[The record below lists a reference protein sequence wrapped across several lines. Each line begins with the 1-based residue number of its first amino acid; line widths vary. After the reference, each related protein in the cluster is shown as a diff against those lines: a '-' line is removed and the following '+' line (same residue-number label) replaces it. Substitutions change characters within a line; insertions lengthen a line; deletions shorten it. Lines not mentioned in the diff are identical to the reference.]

1 MRTLTLLLISISS
14 VLSLLGQDTTTV
26 ITLSDA
32 LSTALEKNYNI
43 RMARN
48 DVVIANNNNTLGNA
62 GFLPQLT
69 ATGNYARSSQNTEQ
83 TFASGDT
90 QSRTGAVRKNY
101 GGSVN
106 MNWTLFDGT
115 QMFATLDR
123 LEQQAQLVGHE
134 LKIEVDNSISQ
145 LMVNFYQIAFEDA
158 RVDLLESNIEFSLE
172 RLRIVEEKYNLGKE
186 SKMSKLQAQVDYNSD
201 KFLLLRQKE
210 LLTSI
215 KLQLLN
221 QMGVDPM
228 DFDVSYTFEIDSS
241 LLVDELLSSATTQ
254 NPLILAQ
261 TTNQR
266 VLQTQMLE
274 IDRSKWPE
282 LGFNVGYGYTNL
294 ESESG
299 FIALNQ
305 TYDFRYG
312 LSINFDIFN
321 GFTQR
326 RQFQNSQVLM
336 ETGKIQME
344 QAEKQ
349 IETSILTTYTSY
361 SNNLQLAQLEQQN
374 LAVAKE
380 NSEIALERFKLGA
393 SNALELREAQTNS
406 ITAQIRYLQALF
418 DAKVAEIELNRLAG
432 RLTLVYR

>member
-1 MRTLTLLLISISS
+1 MKRLFIFLVSVSVISH
-14 VLSLLGQDTTTV
+14 LFGQDSTTV

-62 GFLPQLT
+62 GFLPALT
-69 ATGNYARSSQNTEQ
+69 ATGNYDRSSQNTEQ

-115 QMFATLDR
+115 RMFATQDR
-123 LEQQAQLVGHE
+123 LEQQEQLVGHE

-145 LMVNFYQIAFEDA
+145 LMINFYQIAFEDA
-158 RVDLLESNIEFSLE
+158 RLDLLEANIEFSLE
-172 RLRIVEEKYNLGKE
+172 RLRIAEEKYALGKE

-201 KFLLLRQKE
+201 KFSLLRQKE
-210 LLTSI
+210 FLTSL

-241 LLVDELLSSATTQ
+241 LIADELLASSTNQ
-254 NPLILAQ
+254 NPLLLAQ
-261 TTNQR
+261 TTNQQ
-266 VLQTQMLE
+266 VLKNQMLE
-274 IDRSKWPE
+274 IDRSKWPQ
-282 LGFNVGYGYTNL
+282 LDFTMGYGYTNL
-294 ESESG
+294 ESEAG
-299 FIALNQ
+299 FLALNQ

-312 LSINFDIFN
+312 LRLNFDLFN
-321 GFTQR
+321 GFNQR
-326 RQFQNSQVLM
+326 RQFQNSQVLI

-361 SNNLQLAQLEQQN
+361 SNNLELARFEQQN
-374 LAVAKE
+374 LAVAQE
-380 NSEIALERFKLGA
+380 NSEIALERFKLG
-393 SNALELREAQTNS
+393 SSDALELREAQTNS
-406 ITAQIRYLQALF
+406 VNAQIRYLQALYN
-418 DAKVAEIELNRLAG
+418 AKVAEIELNRLAG
-432 RLTLVYR
+432 RLTQVYR

>member
-1 MRTLTLLLISISS
+1 MKKLFIYLISISALFN
-14 VLSLLGQDTTTV
+14 LSGQDSTTI
-26 ITLSDA
+26 ITLSDV
-32 LSTALEKNYNI
+32 LSTALEKNYDI

-48 DVVIANNNNTLGNA
+48 EAIIANNNNTLGNA
-62 GFLPQLT
+62 GFLPALT
-69 ATGNYARSSQNTEQ
+69 AIGNYDRSSQNTEQ

-123 LEQQAQLVGHE
+123 LEQQEQLVGHE

-145 LMVNFYQIAFEDA
+145 LMINFYQIAFEDA
-158 RVDLLESNIEFSLE
+158 RLDLLESNIEFSLE
-172 RLRIVEEKYNLGKE
+172 RLRIVEEKYTLGKE

-210 LLTSI
+210 FLTSV

-228 DFDVSYTFEIDSS
+228 GFEVSYKFEIDSS
-241 LLVDELLSSATTQ
+241 LVVDELLTSATNQ
-254 NPLILAQ
+254 NPLLLAQ
-261 TTNQR
+261 TTNQQ
-266 VLQTQMLE
+266 VLKNQMLE
-274 IDRSKWPE
+274 IDRSKWPQ
-282 LGFNVGYGYTNL
+282 LDFTMGYGYTNL
-294 ESESG
+294 ESEAG
-299 FIALNQ
+299 FLALNQ

-312 LSINFDIFN
+312 LRLNFDIFN
-321 GFTQR
+321 GFNQK

-349 IETSILTTYTSY
+349 IETSILTIYTSY
-361 SNNLQLAQLEQQN
+361 SNNLQLAQLEQLN
-374 LAVAKE
+374 LAVAQE

-393 SNALELREAQTNS
+393 SDALELREAQTNS
-406 ITAQIRYLQALF
+406 INAQVRYLQALYN
-418 DAKVAEIELNRLAG
+418 AKVAEIELNRLAG
-432 RLTLVYR
+432 RLTQVYR

>member
-1 MRTLTLLLISISS
+1 MQKLTVFLISISS
-14 VLSLLGQDTTTV
+14 VLSLFGQDSTTV

-48 DVVIANNNNTLGNA
+48 EVIIANNNNTLGNA

-69 ATGNYARSSQNTEQ
+69 AAGNYDRSSQNTEQ

-90 QSRTGAVRKNY
+90 QSRTGAVRKSY

-134 LKIEVDNSISQ
+134 LKVEVDNSISQ

-172 RLRIVEEKYNLGKE
+172 RLRIVEEKYTLGKE

-228 DFDVSYTFEIDSS
+228 NFDVSYTFEIDSS
-241 LLVDELLSSATTQ
+241 LIVDELLASSASQ

-261 TTNQR
+261 TTNQM
-266 VLQTQMLE
+266 VLQSQMLE
-274 IDRSKWPE
+274 IDRSKWPQ
-282 LGFNVGYGYTNL
+282 LDFTLGYGYTNL
-294 ESESG
+294 ESEAG
-299 FIALNQ
+299 FLSLNQ

-312 LSINFDIFN
+312 LRLNFDLFN
-321 GFTQR
+321 GFNQR

-336 ETGKIQME
+336 ETGKIQMA

-361 SNNLQLAQLEQQN
+361 SNNLQLAELEQQN
-374 LAVAKE
+374 LAVAQE
-380 NSEIALERFKLGA
+380 NSEIALERFRLG
-393 SNALELREAQTNS
+393 SSDALELREAQTNS
-406 ITAQIRYLQALF
+406 INAQIRYLQALYN
-418 DAKVAEIELNRLAG
+418 AKVAEIELNRLAG
-432 RLTLVYR
+432 RLTQVYR